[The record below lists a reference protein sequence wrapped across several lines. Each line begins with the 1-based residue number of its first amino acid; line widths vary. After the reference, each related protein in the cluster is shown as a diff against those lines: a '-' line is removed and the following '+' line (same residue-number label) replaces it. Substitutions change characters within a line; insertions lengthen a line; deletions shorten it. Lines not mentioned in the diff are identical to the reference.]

1 MTVKRPVWA
10 VLTLLALTA
19 VVIYVADQL
28 SKMWVMSTLP
38 EGVSQPVFGDF
49 LQFYFVRNPGAAF
62 SLSSGTTWVFSI
74 LAAVVT
80 VVIIIFSRKIRSIAW
95 AVVFGLLLGGTLG
108 NLTDRLTKVN
118 GQGVVEFGNG
128 LVIDFIFTPWMMPA
142 IYNVADIAIVS
153 SMCLLV
159 ILTLMGIHID
169 GTREPRKPRQTQISN
184 GSDAGATVLLGTAG
198 TTSSVLGGGES
209 VGIDGTVDGF
219 DGGSFGDGGSGGN

>member
-1 MTVKRPVWA
+1 MWA
-10 VLTLLALTA
+10 VLTLLAVTA
-19 VVIYVADQL
+19 VVIYIADQL

-38 EGVSQPVFGDF
+38 EGVSQPVLGDF

-80 VVIIIFSRKIRSIAW
+80 VVIIVFSRKIRSIAW

-118 GQGVVEFGNG
+118 GQGIVEFGNG
-128 LVIDFIFTPWMMPA
+128 LVIDFISTPWMMPA
-142 IYNVADIAIVS
+142 IYNVADMAIVS

-159 ILTLMGIHID
+159 FLTLMGIHID
-169 GTREPRKPRQTQISN
+169 GTREPKKKRDDDAS
-184 GSDAGATVLLGTAG
+184 GSGATVLMGPNG
-198 TTSSVLGGGES
+198 TTWSVLGGAPS
-209 VGIDGTVDGF
+209 IGIDGSV
-219 DGGSFGDGGSGGN
+219 GGSAGVGGSGGN

>member
-1 MTVKRPVWA
+1 MWA
-10 VLTLLALTA
+10 VLTLLAVTA

-28 SKMWVMSTLP
+28 SKMWVMATLP
-38 EGVSQPVFGDF
+38 EGVSQPVLGDF

-80 VVIIIFSRKIRSIAW
+80 VVIIVFSRKIRSIAW

-118 GQGVVEFGNG
+118 GQGIVEFGNG
-128 LVIDFIFTPWMMPA
+128 LVIDFISTPWMMPA
-142 IYNVADIAIVS
+142 IYNVADMAIVS

-169 GTREPRKPRQTQISN
+169 GTREPKKKRDDDA
-184 GSDAGATVLLGTAG
+184 SDSGATVLMGPNG
-198 TTSSVLGGGES
+198 TTSSVLGGAPS
-209 VGIDGTVDGF
+209 IGIDGSV
-219 DGGSFGDGGSGGN
+219 GGSAGVGGSGGN

>member
-1 MTVKRPVWA
+1 MWA
-10 VLTLLALTA
+10 VLTLLAVTA

-28 SKMWVMSTLP
+28 SKMWVMASLP
-38 EGVSQPVFGDF
+38 EGVSQPVLGDF

-80 VVIIIFSRKIRSIAW
+80 VVIIFFSRKIRSIAW

-159 ILTLMGIHID
+159 LLTLMGIHID
-169 GTREPRKPRQTQISN
+169 GTREPRKNRGDKGQ
-184 GSDAGATVLLGTAG
+184 GAGATVLLGSAG
-198 TTSSVLGGGES
+198 STSSVLGGGES
-209 VGIDGTVDGF
+209 VGIDGSV
-219 DGGSFGDGGSGGN
+219 DGGSFGDGGVGGN

>member
-1 MTVKRPVWA
+1 MAVKRPIWA

-19 VVIYVADQL
+19 GVIYVADQL
-28 SKMWVMSTLP
+28 SKMWVMSTLT
-38 EGVSQPVFGDF
+38 EGVSQPVLGDF

-80 VVIIIFSRKIRSIAW
+80 VVIIVFSRKIRSIAW

-128 LVIDFIFTPWMMPA
+128 LVIDFISTPWMMPA
-142 IYNVADIAIVS
+142 IYNVADMAIVS

-169 GTREPRKPRQTQISN
+169 GTREPKKKRTDDAT
-184 GSDAGATVLLGTAG
+184 GSGATVLMGPNG
-198 TTSSVLGGGES
+198 TTSSVLGGS
-209 VGIDGTVDGF
+209 PSIGIDGSV
-219 DGGSFGDGGSGGN
+219 GGSAGFGGSSGN

>member
-1 MTVKRPVWA
+1 MALKRPVWA
-10 VLTLLALTA
+10 VLTLLGITA
-19 VVIYVADQL
+19 VVVYTADQL
-28 SKMWVMSTLP
+28 SKMWVMSTLT
-38 EGVSQPVFGDF
+38 EGVSQPILGDF

-80 VVIIIFSRKIRSIAW
+80 VVIIVFARKIRSIAW

-128 LVIDFIFTPWMMPA
+128 LVVDFISTPWMMPA

-159 ILTLMGIHID
+159 LLTLLGIHID
-169 GTREPRKPRQTQISN
+169 GTREPRKQNGDGSGGSN
-184 GSDAGATVLLGTAG
+184 ATVLMGPNG
-198 TTSSVLGGGES
+198 TTSSVLGGAPS
-209 VGIDGTVDGF
+209 IGIDGSV
-219 DGGSFGDGGSGGN
+219 GGSAGFGGSGGN

>member
-1 MTVKRPVWA
+1 MWA
-10 VLTLLALTA
+10 VLTLLGISA
-19 VVIYVADQL
+19 VVVYTADQL
-28 SKMWVMSTLP
+28 SKMWVMSTLT
-38 EGVSQPVFGDF
+38 EGVSEPVLGDF

-80 VVIIIFSRKIRSIAW
+80 VVIIVFARKIRSIAW

-108 NLTDRLTKVN
+108 NLTDRLTKEN
-118 GQGVVEFGNG
+118 GEGIVSFGNG
-128 LVIDFIFTPWMMPA
+128 LVIDFISTPWMMPA

-159 ILTLMGIHID
+159 LLTLMGIHID
-169 GTREPRKPRQTQISN
+169 GTREPRKSRKT
-184 GSDAGATVLLGTAG
+184 GATDAGATVLLGAAG

-209 VGIDGTVDGF
+209 VGIDGTVDGGF
-219 DGGSFGDGGSGGN
+219 DGGSFGDGGAGGN

>member
-1 MTVKRPVWA
+1 MWA
-10 VLTLLALTA
+10 VLTLLGITAL
-19 VVIYVADQL
+19 VVYVADQL

-38 EGVSQPVFGDF
+38 EGVSEPVLGDF

-80 VVIIIFSRKIRSIAW
+80 VVIIVFARKIRSIAW

-118 GQGVVEFGNG
+118 GQGVVEFGHG

-142 IYNVADIAIVS
+142 IYNIADIAIVS

-159 ILTLMGIHID
+159 LLTLLGIHID
-169 GTREPRKPRQTQISN
+169 GSREARKKRGGES
-184 GSDAGATVLLGTAG
+184 SDAGATVLLGAAG
-198 TTSSVLGGGES
+198 TTSSVIGGEQS
-209 VGIDGTVDGF
+209 VGIDGTVDA
-219 DGGSFGDGGSGGN
+219 GSGDGGAGGD

>member
-1 MTVKRPVWA
+1 MWA
-10 VLTLLALTA
+10 VLTLLAVTA
-19 VVIYVADQL
+19 VVIYIADQL

-38 EGVSQPVFGDF
+38 EGVSQPVLGDF

-80 VVIIIFSRKIRSIAW
+80 VVIIVFSRKIRSIAW

-118 GQGVVEFGNG
+118 GQGIVEFGNG
-128 LVIDFIFTPWMMPA
+128 LVIDFISTPWMMPA
-142 IYNVADIAIVS
+142 IYNVADMAIVS

-169 GTREPRKPRQTQISN
+169 GTREPKKKRDDDAS
-184 GSDAGATVLLGTAG
+184 GSGATVLMGSNG
-198 TTSSVLGGGES
+198 TTSSVLGGAPS
-209 VGIDGTVDGF
+209 IGIDGSV
-219 DGGSFGDGGSGGN
+219 GGSSGVGGSGGN

>member
-10 VLTLLALTA
+10 VLTLLAVTA

-28 SKMWVMSTLP
+28 SKMWVMATLP
-38 EGVSQPVFGDF
+38 EGVSQPVLGDF

-80 VVIIIFSRKIRSIAW
+80 VVIIVFSRKIRSVAW

-159 ILTLMGIHID
+159 LLTLMGIHVD
-169 GTREPRKPRQTQISN
+169 GTREPKKKRSDDAS
-184 GSDAGATVLLGTAG
+184 GSGATVLMGQDG
-198 TTSSVLGGGES
+198 TTTSVFGGEPS
-209 VGIDGTVDGF
+209 IGIDGSA
-219 DGGSFGDGGSGGN
+219 GGSTGVGGSGGN

>member
-1 MTVKRPVWA
+1 MWA
-10 VLTLLALTA
+10 VLTLLAVTA
-19 VVIYVADQL
+19 VVIYIADQL

-38 EGVSQPVFGDF
+38 EGVSQPVLGDF

-80 VVIIIFSRKIRSIAW
+80 VVIIVFSRKIRSIAW

-118 GQGVVEFGNG
+118 GQGIVEFGNG
-128 LVIDFIFTPWMMPA
+128 LVIDFISTPWMMPA
-142 IYNVADIAIVS
+142 IYNVADMAIVS

-169 GTREPRKPRQTQISN
+169 GTREPKKKRDDDAS
-184 GSDAGATVLLGTAG
+184 GSGATVLMGSNG
-198 TTSSVLGGGES
+198 TTSSVLGGAPS
-209 VGIDGTVDGF
+209 IGIDGSV
-219 DGGSFGDGGSGGN
+219 GGSAGIGGSGGN

>member
-1 MTVKRPVWA
+1 MALKRPVWA
-10 VLTLLALTA
+10 VLTLLGITA
-19 VVIYVADQL
+19 VVVYTADQL
-28 SKMWVMSTLP
+28 SKMWVMSTLT
-38 EGVSQPVFGDF
+38 EGVSQPILGDF

-80 VVIIIFSRKIRSIAW
+80 VVIIVFARKIRSIAW

-128 LVIDFIFTPWMMPA
+128 LVVDFISTPWMMPA

-159 ILTLMGIHID
+159 LLTLLGVHID
-169 GTREPRKPRQTQISN
+169 GTREPRKSRSSAS
-184 GSDAGATVLLGTAG
+184 SDAGATVLLGAAG

-209 VGIDGTVDGF
+209 VGIDGTVDG
-219 DGGSFGDGGSGGN
+219 GSFGDGGAGGN

>member
-1 MTVKRPVWA
+1 MALKRSVWA
-10 VLTLLALTA
+10 VLTLLAVTA

-28 SKMWVMSTLP
+28 SKMWVMSTLT
-38 EGVSQPVFGDF
+38 EGVSQPVLGDF

-80 VVIIIFSRKIRSIAW
+80 VVIIVFSRKIRSIAW

-128 LVIDFIFTPWMMPA
+128 LVVDFISTPWMMPA
-142 IYNVADIAIVS
+142 IYNVADMAIVS

-169 GTREPRKPRQTQISN
+169 GTREPKKKRGDD
-184 GSDAGATVLLGTAG
+184 GSGSGATVLMGADG
-198 TTSSVLGGGES
+198 TTSSVLGGAPS
-209 VGIDGTVDGF
+209 IGIDGSI
-219 DGGSFGDGGSGGN
+219 GGSAGFGGSGGN

>member
-1 MTVKRPVWA
+1 MSVKRPVWA
-10 VLTLLALTA
+10 VLTLLAVTA
-19 VVIYVADQL
+19 VVIYIADQL

-38 EGVSQPVFGDF
+38 EGVSQPVLGDF

-80 VVIIIFSRKIRSIAW
+80 VVIIVFSRKIRSIAW

-118 GQGVVEFGNG
+118 GQGIVEFGNG
-128 LVIDFIFTPWMMPA
+128 LVIDFISTPWMMPA
-142 IYNVADIAIVS
+142 IYNVADMAIVS

-169 GTREPRKPRQTQISN
+169 GTREPKKKRGDDAS
-184 GSDAGATVLLGTAG
+184 GSGATVLMGPNG
-198 TTSSVLGGGES
+198 TTPSVLGGAPS
-209 VGIDGTVDGF
+209 IGIDGSV
-219 DGGSFGDGGSGGN
+219 GGSAGVGGSGGN

>member
-1 MTVKRPVWA
+1 MSVKRPVWA
-10 VLTLLALTA
+10 VLTLLAVIAA
-19 VVIYVADQL
+19 VVYFADQL
-28 SKMWVMSTLP
+28 SKLWVMSSLP
-38 EGVSQPVFGDF
+38 EGVSQPVLGDF

-80 VVIIIFSRKIRSIAW
+80 VVIIVFSRKIRSIAW

-159 ILTLMGIHID
+159 LLTLMGIHID
-169 GTREPRKPRQTQISN
+169 GTREVKKKLGRDAT
-184 GSDAGATVLLGTAG
+184 GAGATVLMGADG
-198 TTSSVLGGGES
+198 ATSSVFGGES
-209 VGIDGTVDGF
+209 SLGIDGSV
-219 DGGSFGDGGSGGN
+219 GGSSGVGGSGGN

>member
-1 MTVKRPVWA
+1 MWA
-10 VLTLLALTA
+10 VLTLLAVTA
-19 VVIYVADQL
+19 VVIYIADQL

-38 EGVSQPVFGDF
+38 EGVSQPVLGDF

-80 VVIIIFSRKIRSIAW
+80 VVIIVFSRKIRSVAW

-118 GQGVVEFGNG
+118 GQGIVEFGNG
-128 LVIDFIFTPWMMPA
+128 LVIDFISTPWMMPA
-142 IYNVADIAIVS
+142 IYNVADMAIVS

-169 GTREPRKPRQTQISN
+169 GTREPKKKRDDDAS
-184 GSDAGATVLLGTAG
+184 GSGATVLMGSNG
-198 TTSSVLGGGES
+198 TTSSVLGGAPS
-209 VGIDGTVDGF
+209 IGIDGSV
-219 DGGSFGDGGSGGN
+219 GGSSGVGGSGGN